1 MNEEFIQK
9 VRIELAKV
17 IDNNLLVVV
26 EGIKDERSL
35 KNLGV
40 KRIMVLKGPLF
51 SVVEKF
57 SVEKE
62 VVLLTDLDEEGRKLF
77 SVLKRDAQ
85 KFGVKVNEDLRRSLF
100 KTDVRHIEGLD
111 SYLTNHS

>member
-111 SYLTNHS
+111 SYLRNHS